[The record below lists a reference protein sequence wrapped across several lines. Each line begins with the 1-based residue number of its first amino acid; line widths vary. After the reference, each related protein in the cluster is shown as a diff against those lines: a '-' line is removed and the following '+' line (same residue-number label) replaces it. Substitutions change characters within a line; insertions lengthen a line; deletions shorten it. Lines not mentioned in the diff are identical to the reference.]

1 MIYQKLVDVQFI
13 ILGMVTSVKR
23 MYVAL
28 GVVNIIRQLIN
39 VSAKVEVFGMGSAV
53 WLYLIVVVVKFGIKQ
68 LFNVIVLLLLIGMEL
83 IVYFVWMEKFG
94 IKIHDNVN
102 VEKEPNGW
110 VNIVLLFNNVLE
122 VLYGIKILGHVSVQL

>member
-23 MYVAL
+23 IYVAL
-28 GVVNIIRQLIN
+28 EVVNIIRQLIN
-39 VSAKVEVFGMGSAV
+39 VSVKVEVFGTGSAV
-53 WLYLIVVVVKFGIKQ
+53 WLYLIVVVVRFGIKQ

-94 IKIHDNVN
+94 IKIHNNVN

-110 VNIVLLFNNVLE
+110 DNIVLLFNNVLE

>member
-83 IVYFVWMEKFG
+83 IVCFVWMEKFG